1 MKVLKGELENL
12 SFLCE
17 RLLVTEWGGMEV
29 NWPSRYRKWK
39 CSDHKIHRFCI
50 FRCRLRAAV

>member
-29 NWPSRYRKWK
+29 N
-39 CSDHKIHRFCI
+39 
-50 FRCRLRAAV
+50 